1 MSAGEASFFASD
13 SEVLLV
19 LRYITAGHDVF
30 GEAAENSVWL
40 CVINRSDEA
49 REYSVDCAVAGLGV
63 HSGVAAPLSGEIIR
77 LL

>member
-1 MSAGEASFFASD
+1 MI
-13 SEVLLV
+13 V
-19 LRYITAGHDVF
+19 LRYITDGKDVF

-49 REYSVDCAVAGLGV
+49 REFSVDCAVAGLGV
-63 HSGVAAPLSGEIIR
+63 HSGVAAPLSGEFIR